1 MTAAKPQGAA
11 SAGAK
16 GERRVAF
23 DALPLAA
30 REAFVATVARR
41 GSSEPLLEDRAA
53 FGPAIARSA
62 ALAAVALLVT
72 YLFLAADVSE
82 SLLPWSAA
90 EVAGALLAI
99 AAGALLTA
107 AHRARLRRLPYAP
120 GRYVTARDFV
130 DARGPELRLRA
141 LSTLADARVAHD
153 HQGKAYIG
161 SRVTLSFEDGA
172 KEAFDVPSKELATL
186 VAEELRAARRA
197 ADDEVDD
204 DDPDPFAS
212 ARGPLP
218 TTAPRDVEGP
228 RAGPVGVL
236 GRPIVRWIAAAAIG
250 AALAVPAVALRNHL
264 ADDAMFARARAVG
277 TEAALRGYLAV
288 GRRHVA
294 EANDELP
301 RAALADAKRAGT
313 VTALR
318 NFLAVHRGSLVESEG
333 RAALHDAYARALA
346 SFTAQ
351 ASGEEPRLAAF
362 MERLVGWLEDHELTR
377 VEVRFSSPSSARL
390 GRVDAALSDP
400 KVSREGA
407 VAKVAP
413 HFDEAHSTPRE
424 AAITK
429 QLATGFASVF
439 PPDVLHLEP
448 GARAEAGV
456 TKGEPAPILVPTID
470 VSYTVGWSG
479 DVYGEENGDRKFVSI
494 VMNFDVEMRIPGKP
508 GADPLPADTLGFTLS
523 VAPPESFDVHYRDD
537 ATGPTE
543 GRIYDAMA
551 ERAFDQLGDKFRAAF
566 FGKGARPRPI
576 DAMTGKPAAP

>member
-1 MTAAKPQGAA
+1 V
-11 SAGAK
+11 
-16 GERRVAF
+16 RRVAF

-41 GSSEPLLEDRAA
+41 GGAEPLLEDRAA

-82 SLLPWSAA
+82 SRLPWSAA
-90 EVAGALLAI
+90 EVAGALLAV
-99 AAGALLTA
+99 AAGALLTI

-141 LSTLADARVAHD
+141 LSTLADARVVHD
-153 HQGKAYIG
+153 HQGKAYVG

-186 VAEELRAARRA
+186 VAEELRAARGA
-197 ADDEVDD
+197 VDDGEVDD
-204 DDPDPFAS
+204 DDPDPFSS

-218 TTAPRDVEGP
+218 SAAPRDVEGP

-236 GRPIVRWIAAAAIG
+236 DRPIGRWIAAAAIG
-250 AALAVPAVALRNHL
+250 AALALPAVALRNRF
-264 ADDAMFARARAVG
+264 ADDAMFAHAKAVG
-277 TEAALRGYLAV
+277 TEAAMRAYLEV
-288 GRRHVA
+288 GKRHVA

-318 NFLAVHRGSLVESEG
+318 NFLAMHRGSPVEAEG
-333 RAALHDAYARALA
+333 RAALHEAYARALA

-351 ASGEEPRLAAF
+351 ASGEEPRLGPF
-362 MERLVGWLEDHELTR
+362 MARLLGWLEDHELTR
-377 VEVRFSSPSSARL
+377 VEVRFSSPSSAML
-390 GRVDAALSDP
+390 GLVDEALSDP
-400 KVSREGA
+400 KLSREGT

-413 HFDEAHSTPRE
+413 HFDDAHSRPRE

-439 PPDVLHLEP
+439 PPDVLRLEP

-456 TKGEPAPILVPTID
+456 VKAEPAPILVPTID

-494 VMNFDVEMRIPGKP
+494 VMNFDVEMRIPGPAP
-508 GADPLPADTLGFTLS
+508 GAAPLPADTLGFTLS
-523 VAPPESFDVHYRDD
+523 VAPPESFDVHYKDD
-537 ATGPTE
+537 ASGPTE

-551 ERAFDQLGDKFRAAF
+551 ERAFDQLGDKLRAAF
-566 FGKGARPRPI
+566 FGKGARPRPV
-576 DAMTGKPAAP
+576 DAMTGEPAAP